1 MTAVV
6 DNLNLVAP
14 SSPSTLQDA
23 CDSCGFVLWLPIAE
37 LSVSR
42 VGLYDDAR
50 FPGRVIVS
58 AIEHFDHLDDVEPGY
73 LALFMVDIQRVSSA
87 LRSLDGVERTN
98 MAILGNRD
106 AHVHAHV
113 FPRRPDDANAGRAP
127 WDQAP
132 THTKLSPEARDRI
145 CSEIRYALL
154 G

>member
-1 MTAVV
+1 MTVVV
-6 DNLNLVAP
+6 DNTNVVRAGVP
-14 SSPSTLQDA
+14 SSL
-23 CDSCGFVLWLPIAE
+23 DSGCPACGFSLWLPIAE

-58 AIEHFDHLDDVEPGY
+58 AIEHFDHLDDVEPSY
-73 LALFMVDIQRVSSA
+73 LAQFMVDVQRVSSA
-87 LRSLDGVERTN
+87 LRSLGDVERTN

-113 FPRRPDDANAGRAP
+113 FPRRLDDANAGRAP

-132 THTKLSPEARDRI
+132 PHTKLSPETRNRI

>member
-1 MTAVV
+1 MTVVV
-6 DNLNLVAP
+6 DSTNAVAARVP
-14 SSPSTLQDA
+14 SSL
-23 CDSCGFVLWLPIAE
+23 DSRCPECGFSLWLPIAE

-58 AIEHFDHLDDVEPGY
+58 AIEHFDHLDDVDPGY
-73 LALFMVDIQRVSSA
+73 LAQFMVDIQRVSSA